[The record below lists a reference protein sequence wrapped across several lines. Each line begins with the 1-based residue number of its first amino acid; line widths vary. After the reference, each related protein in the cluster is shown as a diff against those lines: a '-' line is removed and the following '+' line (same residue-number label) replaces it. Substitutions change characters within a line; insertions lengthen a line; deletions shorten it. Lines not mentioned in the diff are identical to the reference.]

1 MSAGV
6 GAADNARVNEG
17 RTLNAASKVVMPGPA
32 TGAKEL
38 QRIVVAI
45 KPWERG
51 LPLAAAHA
59 RQLAKRVGAEIRLVS
74 TVFDT
79 SVAVGRERGDAKAVV
94 RSERVA
100 EAARVELERLA
111 QSMREWGANVTTRIV
126 WDASAHAGILSAVR
140 DWHADLVVVGVHE
153 RRPLHTRLTDTDW
166 QLMRHVPCPLLLVK
180 DPVFEGYQT
189 IVAAVDPLH
198 VHAEP
203 SGLDRA
209 VLAAGRAFARAF
221 GSTLRVVNAYPGAAA
236 FELASAVQVA
246 PGVFYGAENVS
257 ALHERAVTELVE
269 QYGVSRSEID
279 LVEGRPAEAIVDTA
293 AARRAQLVVVGAP
306 QRRGR
311 LAAVVGSTAEVVA
324 AEAPCDVLL
333 VPPPADQR

>member
-1 MSAGV
+1 MRG
-6 GAADNARVNEG
+6 VNEG
-17 RTLNAASKVVMPGPA
+17 RTLNATSKVVMPGPA

-59 RQLAKRVGAEIRLVS
+59 RELANNVGAEIRLIS

-79 SVAVGRERGDAKAVV
+79 SIAVARERGDAKATS
-94 RSERVA
+94 RGERVA
-100 EAARVELERLA
+100 AAARIELERLA
-111 QSMREWGANVTTRIV
+111 QSMRECGTSVTTMIV
-126 WDASAHAGILSAVR
+126 WDGSVHGGILSVAR
-140 DWHADLVVVGVHE
+140 DWRADLVVVGVHE

-166 QLMRHVPCPLLLVK
+166 QLMRQVPCPLLLVK
-180 DPVFEGYQT
+180 DPVFAGYRT

-198 VHAEP
+198 AHAEQ
-203 SGLDRA
+203 GDLDQA

-221 GSTLRVVNAYPGAAA
+221 GSTLCAVNAYPGAAA
-236 FELASAVQVA
+236 FALASAVQVA
-246 PGVFYGAENVS
+246 PGVFYGAENVPEV
-257 ALHERAVTELVE
+257 HERAVAELVDR
-269 QYGVSRSEID
+269 YGVSGSEID
-279 LVEGRPAEAIVDTA
+279 LVEGRPAEVILDTVVE
-293 AARRAQLVVVGAP
+293 RCAQLVVVGAP

-311 LAAVVGSTAEVVA
+311 LAAVVGSTAEAVA

-333 VPPPADQR
+333 VPVAAT